1 MKLNLRQLAIF
12 AFACFLQP
20 LFARLW
26 TLNNGTSHEGEV
38 YKCTLLKLTII
49 NAEKKRTTI
58 DLDDLS
64 DKDKAYLKKAY
75 PEFFAAAKNAPIA
88 EGDNSVESSPKYLKW
103 PDIKIKKDDIS
114 FRWDSK
120 RGRFYTRHYR
130 FDMKKRLSEA
140 DALTLAALCESTY
153 ESVRLMPFWP
163 NEFKRAYSA
172 GPKDEKLKFN
182 IEINNISMSRIA
194 GYYTYTYNAKG
205 RIISDLVIVEP
216 KFISIENSREK
227 GFAGT
232 LAHELAHQLTSI
244 FGGGVVLK
252 EGLAQFIQYG
262 ILGPDGT
269 VHYGL
274 YEKLFKH
281 NGNKRLKIH
290 SLSKFMLMPKKK
302 FENSSTVAENYFG
315 AHLIFTYF
323 ALQEPDILAAS

>member
-38 YKCTLLKLTII
+38 YKCTPLKLTII

-120 RGRFYTRHYR
+120 HGRFYTRHYR
-130 FDMKKRLSEA
+130 FDMKKKI
-140 DALTLAALCESTY
+140 
-153 ESVRLMPFWP
+153 VRSRRSHSC
-163 NEFKRAYSA
+163 RA
-172 GPKDEKLKFN
+172 
-182 IEINNISMSRIA
+182 MR
-194 GYYTYTYNAKG
+194 
-205 RIISDLVIVEP
+205 
-216 KFISIENSREK
+216 
-227 GFAGT
+227 
-232 LAHELAHQLTSI
+232 
-244 FGGGVVLK
+244 
-252 EGLAQFIQYG
+252 
-262 ILGPDGT
+262 
-269 VHYGL
+269 
-274 YEKLFKH
+274 KH
-281 NGNKRLKIH
+281 I
-290 SLSKFMLMPKKK
+290 
-302 FENSSTVAENYFG
+302 
-315 AHLIFTYF
+315 
-323 ALQEPDILAAS
+323 